1 MPKRPAAHAEAMR
14 EQILEGGRRA
24 FIAGGFRGTSVPSI
38 AAKAGVSVGLMYRY
52 FPSKEELF
60 LELCIS
66 GTPAELEELAENL
79 APIDDPVERLTVAID
94 SYFDALLQAIGAPL
108 VLQALAAAPAD
119 ERIRQ
124 ALRRRGDDLRGFSA
138 AFVRDAIV
146 RGELR
151 PARTWTRSRPRR
163 RCCWT
168 ARWWRSP
175 SRAKRST
182 GTRFAI
188 GSSGPWWPRPVC
200 TRPRARSHR
209 VLSSVEPPVGVE
221 IVAVAPHAPD
231 EAECLA
237 HAVA

>member
-38 AAKAGVSVGLMYRY
+38 AAEAGVSVGLIYRY

-60 LELCIS
+60 LELCIA
-66 GTPAELEELAENL
+66 GTPAELEELAEHL

-146 RGELR
+146 RGEL
-151 PARTWTRSRPRR
+151 PAD
-163 RCCWT
+163 
-168 ARWWRSP
+168 AD
-175 SRAKRST
+175 
-182 GTRFAI
+182 
-188 GSSGPWWPRPVC
+188 VD
-200 TRPRARSHR
+200 
-209 VLSSVEPPVGVE
+209 E
-221 IVAVAPHAPD
+221 IAAATTMLLDGALVAVAEQGEALDRDEVRDRVVRTVVAASGLHA
-231 EAECLA
+231 AA
-237 HAVA
+237 R

>member
-1 MPKRPAAHAEAMR
+1 MR

-38 AAKAGVSVGLMYRY
+38 ATEAGVSVGLIYRY

-66 GTPAELEELAENL
+66 GTPTELEELAEHL
-79 APIDDPVERLTVAID
+79 APIDDPVERLMVAID

-119 ERIRQ
+119 DRIRT

-146 RGELR
+146 RGELS
-151 PARTWTRSRPRR
+151 AD
-163 RCCWT
+163 
-168 ARWWRSP
+168 AD
-175 SRAKRST
+175 
-182 GTRFAI
+182 
-188 GSSGPWWPRPVC
+188 VD
-200 TRPRARSHR
+200 
-209 VLSSVEPPVGVE
+209 E
-221 IVAVAPHAPD
+221 IAAATTMLLDGALVAVAEQGDALDRD
-231 EAECLA
+231 EVRDRVVRTV
-237 HAVA
+237 VASSGLRAAAR